1 MKFNDSCLV
10 LIINLSVCDF
20 IYCCIA
26 LPINGLQF
34 IYKGNILSQ
43 DVCLWHAIIRNIVV
57 TADYVTVSVIAIS
70 RCGYTTKFKIST
82 LIQNHAKSFVIL
94 IWIYSFGLLTTYY
107 HIFKAIQKSNID
119 SGNDIVEFSCDL
131 GMCDFVGKP
140 HVFTA
145 NFCFFGFPC
154 ITIAVCYIYIGCYFQ
169 QCKKHLQ
176 TFRSGKKYYLH
187 IVNNS
192 AAQFIVFREKRKM
205 DRGEILR
212 EKWVTKNPRKIA
224 GKTVKNGPILG

>member
-1 MKFNDSCLV
+1 MYWLVYGVYLFTYFTRYLLSEFFRYDLKFNDSCLV
-10 LIINLSVCDF
+10 LIINLSICDF

-34 IYKGNILSQ
+34 LNKGNILSSNL
-43 DVCLWHAIIRNIVV
+43 CLWHAIIRNIVV

-82 LIQNHAKSFVIL
+82 LIQNHPKCSVTF
-94 IWIYSFGLLTTYY
+94 IWMYSFALLTTYY
-107 HIFKAIQKSNID
+107 HVFKIVQKPD
-119 SGNDIVEFSCDL
+119 DIIEFSCDL

-154 ITIAVCYIYIGCYFQ
+154 ITIVVCYIYIGCYFG
-169 QCKKHLQ
+169 
-176 TFRSGKKYYLH
+176 TS
-187 IVNNS
+187 
-192 AAQFIVFREKRKM
+192 M
-205 DRGEILR
+205 
-212 EKWVTKNPRKIA
+212 
-224 GKTVKNGPILG
+224 